1 MKQFLL
7 LLALATTTLTAT
19 AQTLRIEQGSVTTA
33 FDVSTLGE
41 SNFST
46 GGATLTI
53 GGVTYDVSTINRM
66 TINNTPVAATTVGVV
81 YEGETAQV
89 EISGDLAPYLTV
101 SVDGAN
107 VSIIADAQL
116 QEEVTYFLSGT
127 SASGSFT
134 LDGEYKATVS
144 MNGLQLTSTTV
155 DLPAINILNGKR
167 IKILASGKNVIA
179 DCAGG
184 THKGAFFVNGH
195 AEFEGCGTINITGNS
210 KHAFVSD
217 EYTQFKHSFTG
228 TINVLG
234 AVGDA
239 FHIDQYLLMQG
250 GTFTMQ
256 NVGGDGFDISFTNDT
271 TDVYNGE
278 VFIEGGNIQLN
289 VATHD
294 TKGIKSAAQMTISGG
309 TISGSVSGNGTKG
322 ISVDGDLTIKGV
334 TGNPLI
340 DLKVTGTT
348 YAAGT
353 ADESKCRGIKGKGNF
368 TFDGGSIKISAT
380 GVKSK
385 AISVDGDYI
394 YKSGSLN
401 CLVDAANT

>member
-1 MKQFLL
+1 MKQYLL
-7 LLALATTTLTAT
+7 LLALAGTTLTAT

-33 FDVSTLGE
+33 FDALTLGE
-41 SNFST
+41 SNFAA
-46 GGATLTI
+46 GGTTLTL
-53 GGVTYDVSTINRM
+53 GGKTYDISTIDRM

-81 YEGETAQV
+81 YNGATAQV

-107 VSIIADAQL
+107 VNIVADASL
-116 QEEVTYFLSGT
+116 QEEVTYLLSGT
-127 SASGSFT
+127 STSGSFT
-134 LDGEYKATVS
+134 LEGDYKATVAI
-144 MNGLQLTSTTV
+144 NGLHLTSNTV
-155 DLPAINILNGKR
+155 SLPPMNILNGKR
-167 IKILASGKNVIA
+167 IKFLVSGSNSFA

-195 AEFEGCGTINITGNS
+195 PEFEGCGYINITGNS

-250 GTFTMQ
+250 GTFKM
-256 NVGGDGFDISFTNDT
+256 NNIGGDGFDISFTNDA
-271 TDVYNGE
+271 TDEYNGE
-278 VFIEGGNIQLN
+278 VFIEGGNIELN
-289 VATHD
+289 VVTPD

-309 TISGSVSGNGTKG
+309 TITGTVSGNGTKG

-334 TGNPLI
+334 ANNPLI

-368 TFDGGSIKISAT
+368 IFDGGSIKISAT
-380 GVKSK
+380 GAKSK

-401 CLVDAANT
+401 CIVDAANT

>member
-1 MKQFLL
+1 MKQYLL
-7 LLALATTTLTAT
+7 LLALAGTTLTAA

-33 FDVSTLGE
+33 FDALTLGE
-41 SNFST
+41 SNFAA
-46 GGATLTI
+46 GGTTLTL
-53 GGVTYDVSTINRM
+53 GGKTYDISTIDRM

-81 YEGETAQV
+81 YNGATAQV

-107 VSIIADAQL
+107 VNIVADAQL
-116 QEEVTYFLSGT
+116 QEEVTYLLSGT
-127 SASGSFT
+127 STSGSFT
-134 LDGEYKATVS
+134 LEGDYKATVAI
-144 MNGLQLTSTTV
+144 NGLHLTSNTV
-155 DLPAINILNGKR
+155 SLPPMNILNGKR
-167 IKILASGKNVIA
+167 IKFLVSGSNSFA

-195 AEFEGCGTINITGNS
+195 PEFEGCGYINITGNS

-228 TINVLG
+228 TINVLS

-250 GTFTMQ
+250 GTFKM
-256 NVGGDGFDISFTNDT
+256 NNIGGDGFDISFTNDA
-271 TDVYNGE
+271 TDEYNGE
-278 VFIEGGNIQLN
+278 VFIEGGNIELN
-289 VATHD
+289 VVTPD
-294 TKGIKSAAQMTISGG
+294 TKGIKADAQMTISGG
-309 TISGSVSGNGTKG
+309 TISGNVSGNGTKG

-334 TGNPLI
+334 SENPSI
-340 DLKVTGTT
+340 NLKVTGTT

-368 TFDGGSIKISAT
+368 TFDGGTIRISAT
-380 GVKSK
+380 GAKSK

-401 CLVDAANT
+401 CIVDAANT

>member
-7 LLALATTTLTAT
+7 LLALAGTTLTAA

-33 FDVSTLGE
+33 FDATTLGE
-41 SNFST
+41 SPFSA
-46 GGATLTI
+46 GG
-53 GGVTYDVSTINRM
+53 STITLGGKIYEVNTIDRI
-66 TINNTPVAATTVGVV
+66 TINNTPVAAATVGVIFS
-81 YEGETAQV
+81 ENSAQV
-89 EISGDLAPYLTV
+89 ELSGDLAPYLTV
-101 SVDGAN
+101 SVEGAN
-107 VSIIADAQL
+107 VSITADAAL
-116 QEEVTYFLSGT
+116 QEEVTYTLSGA
-127 SASGSFT
+127 SSSGSFT
-134 LDGEYKATVS
+134 MEGDFKATVAL
-144 MNGLQLTSTTV
+144 NGVDLTSTTV
-155 DLPAINILNGKR
+155 SMPAINILNGKR
-167 IKILASGKNVIA
+167 IKILVNGTNNFA

-195 AEFEGCGTINITGNS
+195 PEFEGSGTINITGNS
-210 KHAFVSD
+210 KHAYVSD
-217 EYTQFKHSFTG
+217 EYSQFKDEFTG

-250 GTFTMQ
+250 GTFTMK
-256 NVGGDGFDISFTNDT
+256 NVGGDGFDISLTNDS
-271 TDVYNGE
+271 TDEFNGE
-278 VFIEGGNIQLN
+278 VFIEGGHIQLD
-289 VATHD
+289 VAAHD
-294 TKGIKSAAQMTISGG
+294 TKGIKSDAQMTISGG
-309 TISGSVSGNGTKG
+309 TISGNVSGNGTKG
-322 ISVDGDLTIKGV
+322 ISVEGDLTIKGV
-334 TGNPLI
+334 AENPLI

-368 TFDGGSIKISAT
+368 TFDGGTIKISAT

-401 CLVDAANT
+401 CFVDAANT